1 MRTNRE
7 VLAISVNNYDCND
20 NISFKRTLKPLD
32 VWGLALGSI
41 IGWGCFVLPSSFLT
55 KAGPLGTAIG
65 VIIGGI
71 IISLIAINYGY
82 LIKEYPVA
90 GGEYFYVLKLF
101 GKKHAF
107 LCGWLL
113 ILAYISIISLNATA
127 LGMIGRYLFP
137 GIIQKGF
144 LYNIAGW
151 QVYAGEIAVAI
162 VFIVLFAIFNIR
174 GAKIAGWIQ
183 KAIVIILVGSVL
195 IITIET
201 LLSGVEI
208 NNFNPPFAMGKSSIS
223 SIASIVAMSPWL
235 YIGFDCIPQ
244 AAEEYNFSAKKSVL
258 ILLVAIFFGAFI
270 YISLTFITAAPMQWQ
285 LFLSKNSMW
294 ATGEAV
300 SIIMGRVGLVIL
312 GISMFCAVISGI
324 NGFYIATSRLI
335 YSMAQNKALPN
346 KYAKIDS
353 KFFTPKN
360 SILFIMCVSVIAPF
374 LGREVLSWIV
384 DATSVSAAVAYMYT
398 SLCVVKLTKK
408 TSNRMKHIIGII
420 GTAVSIIFIILL
432 LIPGMPG
439 ALSWQ
444 SFAILILWCILG
456 IRFYL
461 KVKTEYLK

>member
-1 MRTNRE
+1 MSTNRK
-7 VLAISVNNYDCND
+7 VLAVKSNKYDSND
-20 NISFKRTLKPLD
+20 NISFKKTLKPLD

-41 IGWGCFVLPSSFLT
+41 IGWGCFVLPSSFLM
-55 KAGPLGTAIG
+55 KAGPIGTAIG
-65 VIIGGI
+65 VIIGGV

-137 GIIQKGF
+137 GIIQRGF
-144 LYNIAGW
+144 LYSIAGW
-151 QVYAGEIAVAI
+151 QVYAGEIATAI
-162 VFIVLFAIFNIR
+162 IFIVLFAIFNIR
-174 GAKIAGWIQ
+174 GVKIAGWIQ
-183 KAIVIILVGSVL
+183 KSIVIILVGSVL
-195 IITIET
+195 IITITT
-201 LLSGVEI
+201 LLSGVEVS
-208 NNFNPPFAMGKSSIS
+208 NFYPAFAEGKSTIS

-244 AAEEYNFSAKKSVL
+244 AAEEYSFSAKKSL
-258 ILLVAIFFGAFI
+258 SILLVAIFFGAFI
-270 YISLTFITAAPMQWQ
+270 YIALTFITAAPMQWEI
-285 LFLSKNSMW
+285 FLSNDLMW

-300 SIIMGRVGLVIL
+300 NIIMGRIGLIIL
-312 GISMFCAVISGI
+312 GVSMFCAVVSGI

-335 YSMAQNKALPN
+335 YSMAQNKALPIQFS
-346 KYAKIDS
+346 KIDN

-360 SILFIMCVSVIAPF
+360 SILFIMCISTIAPF
-374 LGREVLSWIV
+374 LGREVLTWIV

-408 TSNRMKHIIGII
+408 RKGGIRQFIGVL
-420 GTAVSIIFIILL
+420 GVCVSIIFIILL

-444 SFAILILWCILG
+444 AFIILILWCVLG
-456 IRFYL
+456 INFYL
-461 KVKTEYLK
+461 RVKKEYLK